1 MPTKPKSAY
10 ECIECG
16 AQYVRWQGQCDQ
28 CSEWNSL
35 EPITIIEKS
44 SLGDSLPAKVSRLHG
59 QTYPGVKEHHRVCR
73 DD

>member
-35 EPITIIEKS
+35 EPITIIEKTS
-44 SLGDSLPAKVSRLHG
+44 
-59 QTYPGVKEHHRVCR
+59 
-73 DD
+73 